1 MEHTDRGTSAHTSLK
16 EKQREER
23 RTLILQMAEEV
34 LMEKGYYETSI
45 DEIAARVG
53 IAKGTVYLHFLSKED
68 LVVAILLR
76 DLQHLLVEI
85 DEVAAT
91 DATAHDKVEAILHC
105 AYGTVFIK
113 RIQLL
118 TSLFQSGDAKRH
130 QKEHGDTLKD
140 LSEQLATKLSAV
152 LDQGKAAGEFDASI
166 PTPIMLSAFFGL
178 LSPRGYEQLVT
189 RAQLEKD
196 ELINQLGRLYLK
208 GITRL

>member
-1 MEHTDRGTSAHTSLK
+1 MEQTDRGTSAHASLK

-45 DEIAARVG
+45 DEIATRVG
-53 IAKGTVYLHFLSKED
+53 IAKGTVYLHFSSKED

-105 AYGTVFIK
+105 AYDTV
-113 RIQLL
+113 
-118 TSLFQSGDAKRH
+118 
-130 QKEHGDTLKD
+130 KD
-140 LSEQLATKLSAV
+140 LSEQLATKVSAV

-166 PTPIMLSAFFGL
+166 PTLIMLSAFFSL
-178 LSPRGYEQLVT
+178 LSPREYEQLVT
-189 RAQLEKD
+189 RTQMEKD